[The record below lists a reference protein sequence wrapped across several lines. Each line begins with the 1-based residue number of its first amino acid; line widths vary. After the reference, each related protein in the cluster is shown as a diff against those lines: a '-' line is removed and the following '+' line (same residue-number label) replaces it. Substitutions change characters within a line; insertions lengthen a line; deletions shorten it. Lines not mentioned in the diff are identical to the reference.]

1 MTRRLLLLLALGGC
15 AVNPT
20 PEQIRAQCEAE
31 RTRRGIRRLLPPETR
46 DRPECQP
53 PSAAPN

>member
-1 MTRRLLLLLALGGC
+1 VTRRLLFLLGLAGC
-15 AVNPT
+15 AVDPT